1 MAQFLRASELNDLV
15 ANSAVRTELEVR
27 KCCSAKFQF
36 GCRSKTG
43 LRNISFS
50 AFRCRALSEKK
61 CLKNVEL
68 GLGVVCYIVMVG
80 THKQESTPKL
90 RRIL

>member
-15 ANSAVRTELEVR
+15 ANNSAVRTELEVR

-43 LRNISFS
+43 LRNI
-50 AFRCRALSEKK
+50 ALQRFAAVLCQKKVLEK
-61 CLKNVEL
+61 
-68 GLGVVCYIVMVG
+68 
-80 THKQESTPKL
+80 
-90 RRIL
+90 RRIGFGGRLLYSYGRDS